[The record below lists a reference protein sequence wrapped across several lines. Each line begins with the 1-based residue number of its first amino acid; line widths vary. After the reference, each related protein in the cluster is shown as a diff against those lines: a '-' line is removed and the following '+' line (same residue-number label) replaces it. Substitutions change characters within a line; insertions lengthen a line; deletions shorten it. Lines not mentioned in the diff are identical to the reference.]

1 MHTFNAEDAYEQF
14 ADASTTPLWDLAIGL
29 VSLVTVLGG
38 GLAAIWAIGY
48 ERAPGLRDRGSGP
61 QRAQFAGWS
70 SDVARQLASSS
81 REGAVTWPAGTT
93 VVGDGLQHSRRTLPA
108 RILARCTAD

>member
-14 ADASTTPLWDLAIGL
+14 SDASTTPLWDLAIGL

-48 ERAPGLRDRGSGP
+48 LSVGRVSVALPLLATLAVIVALDQLLRYGR
-61 QRAQFAGWS
+61 R
-70 SDVARQLASSS
+70 VAR
-81 REGAVTWPAGTT
+81 
-93 VVGDGLQHSRRTLPA
+93 RR
-108 RILARCTAD
+108 